1 MNDVPAP
8 EAKAGLAPEQA
19 TARPPSSAT
28 EDLVRVT
35 DLVKHFPITVG
46 ILVQRQVGAVQ
57 AVDGVSF
64 TIRRGETL
72 GLVGESGSGK
82 STTARLL
89 LRLLEPTAGRIE
101 LEGTDITTATGSKLR
116 TARQEMQMIFQD
128 PYASLDPR
136 MTVRDIV
143 GEPLVVWGRW
153 KNGGPTLVADLL
165 DRVGLNPDHANRF
178 PHEFSGG
185 QRQRIGIAR
194 ALALRPKLLVCD
206 EPVSALDVSVRAQI
220 LNLLAGLQRD
230 FGLTYLFISHD
241 LSVVRQVADR
251 VAVMYLGKI
260 VELADRDELYRR
272 PVHPYTQALVAA
284 VPIPDPVLERQR
296 KRIVLGGE
304 IPSPSDPPSGCRFR
318 TRCFK
323 AQQLCAEEEP
333 PLIDR
338 GHGHPSACHFAEP
351 LELIP

>member
-1 MNDVPAP
+1 MSAQPQGAERPTAAAQPA
-8 EAKAGLAPEQA
+8 AGQE
-19 TARPPSSAT
+19 
-28 EDLVRVT
+28 LVVAT
-35 DLVKHFPITVG
+35 DLVKHFPITKG
-46 ILVQRQVGAVQ
+46 IVFRHQVGAVR

-64 TIRRGETL
+64 TIRKGETL

-89 LRLLEPTAGRIE
+89 LRLLDLTAGRLE
-101 LEGTDITTATGSKLR
+101 LEGQDITTVSGSRLR
-116 TARQEMQMIFQD
+116 TVRQEMQMIFQD

-143 GEPLVVWGRW
+143 GEPLVIWNRW
-153 KNGGPTLVADLL
+153 RNGGALRVAELL
-165 DRVGLNPDHANRF
+165 ERVGLNPDHANRF

-194 ALALRPKLLVCD
+194 ALALQPRLIVCD

-220 LNLLAGLQRD
+220 LNLLAHLQRD
-230 FGLTYLFISHD
+230 FDLTYLFISHD

-260 VELADRDELYRR
+260 VEVADRDELYRR
-272 PVHPYTQALVAA
+272 PVHPYTQALVSA
-284 VPIPDPVLERQR
+284 VPIPDPVKER
-296 KRIVLGGE
+296 KREHIVLGGD
-304 IPSPSDPPSGCRFR
+304 IPSPVNPPSGCRFR

-323 AQQLCAEEEP
+323 AQDICAEQEP
-333 PLIDR
+333 ELVDR

-351 LELIP
+351 LEVIP

>member
-1 MNDVPAP
+1 MSVETEPAAVPQR
-8 EAKAGLAPEQA
+8 AGE
-19 TARPPSSAT
+19 
-28 EDLVRVT
+28 ELVRVT
-35 DLVKHFPITVG
+35 DLVKHFPIMSG
-46 ILVQRQVGAVQ
+46 IVLRRQLAAVH

-64 TIRRGETL
+64 TIRKGETL

-89 LRLLEPTAGRIE
+89 LRLIEPTSGRVE
-101 LEGTDITTATGSKLR
+101 LEGQDITAASGGQLR
-116 TARQEMQMIFQD
+116 RARQEMQMIFQD

-153 KNGGPTLVADLL
+153 RNGGPAQVADLL
-165 DRVGLNPDHANRF
+165 ERVGLNPDHANRF

-194 ALALRPKLLVCD
+194 ALALRPKLIVCD

-220 LNLLAGLQRD
+220 LNLLAHLQRD
-230 FGLTYLFISHD
+230 FDLTYLFISHD

-251 VAVMYLGKI
+251 VAVMYLGKV
-260 VELADRDELYRR
+260 VEVASRDELYRR
-272 PVHPYTQALVAA
+272 PLHPYTQALVSA
-284 VPIPDPVLERQR
+284 VPIPDPTLERKR

-304 IPSPSDPPSGCRFR
+304 IPSPTDPPSGCRFR
-318 TRCFK
+318 TRCPK
-323 AQQLCAEEEP
+323 AQQICAEQEP
-333 PLIDR
+333 ELSER
-338 GHGHPSACHFAEP
+338 GLGHPAACHFAEP
-351 LELIP
+351 LAVIP

>member
-1 MNDVPAP
+1 MSVVTEPAAVPQRSGQ
-8 EAKAGLAPEQA
+8 E
-19 TARPPSSAT
+19 
-28 EDLVRVT
+28 LVRAT
-35 DLVKHFPITVG
+35 DLVKEFPITSGVF
-46 ILVQRQVGAVQ
+46 IQRQVAAVH
-57 AVDGVSF
+57 AVDGISF
-64 TIRRGETL
+64 SIRKGETL

-89 LRLLEPTAGRIE
+89 LRLLDLTSGQIE
-101 LEGTDITTATGSKLR
+101 LEGEDITTASGARLR
-116 TARQEMQMIFQD
+116 NVRQKMQMIFQD

-143 GEPLVVWGRW
+143 GEPLVIWNRW
-153 KNGGPTLVADLL
+153 KNGGSVRVAELL
-165 DRVGLNPDHANRF
+165 ERVGLNPDHANRF

-194 ALALRPKLLVCD
+194 ALALQPKLIVCD

-220 LNLLAGLQRD
+220 LNLLANVQREFD
-230 FGLTYLFISHD
+230 LTYLFISHD

-251 VAVMYLGKI
+251 LAVMYLGKI
-260 VELADRDELYRR
+260 VEIGERDELYER
-272 PVHPYTQALVAA
+272 PVHPYTQALIAA
-284 VPIPDPVLERQR
+284 VPIPEPVKERQR
-296 KRIVLGGE
+296 KHILLGGD
-304 IPSPSDPPSGCRFR
+304 IPSPVNPPSGCRFR

-323 AQQLCAEEEP
+323 AQEICAKEEP
-333 PLIDR
+333 ALVDR